1 MFLSE
6 NIFVE
11 VASLCHV
18 PRGVKSTDQTYSVMF
33 LKAHV
38 SVCFKKKPVFQK
50 EDFFMCDNFP
60 LYSVKKSNKYL
71 KKMGSRNIGL
81 LK

>member
-18 PRGVKSTDQTYSVMF
+18 PQGVKSTDQTYSD
-33 LKAHV
+33 
-38 SVCFKKKPVFQK
+38 VFEGTCVGMLQ
-50 EDFFMCDNFP
+50 EEASLSERRFFYVRQF
-60 LYSVKKSNKYL
+60 SIIFGEEK
-71 KKMGSRNIGL
+71 
-81 LK
+81 